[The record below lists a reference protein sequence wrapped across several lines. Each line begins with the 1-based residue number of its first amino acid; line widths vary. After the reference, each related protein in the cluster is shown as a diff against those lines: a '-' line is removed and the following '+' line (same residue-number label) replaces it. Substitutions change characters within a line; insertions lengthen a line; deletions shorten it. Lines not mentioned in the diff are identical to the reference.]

1 MQSDKN
7 DTFEDALQD
16 ILTSEDPKS
25 PPHTAQPI
33 KEKKQ
38 FDTEKSAIQQQ
49 YSKKI
54 PPWLEIIIRLLAGII
69 ILVLLF
75 LFGLQVA
82 SR

>member
-1 MQSDKN
+1 MQGDKN
-7 DTFEDALQD
+7 DMFEDALQD
-16 ILTSEDPKS
+16 ILTSEDPNS

-33 KEKKQ
+33 KEKKR
-38 FDTEKSAIQQQ
+38 FETEKPDIHQCD
-49 YSKKI
+49 SKKI
-54 PPWLEIIIRLLAGII
+54 PKWLETIIRVLAGII

>member
-1 MQSDKN
+1 MQGDKN

-33 KEKKQ
+33 KEKKHVDAKKPDIHQ
-38 FDTEKSAIQQQ
+38 RN
-49 YSKKI
+49 SKKI
-54 PPWLEIIIRLLAGII
+54 PKWLETIIRVLAGII